1 MDLDLGFKIMTPKQI
16 INEYNFLIDYRNRL
30 QNFLGSK
37 VRVLIGGSY
46 ALKFQLEEFKDRYIH
61 DYDFI
66 AIGKEEN
73 LSEIKNKLE
82 ELVSL
87 RIIRKNANYKDCL
100 TYQLPTLNGKSCD
113 LILEPN
119 KQSLIDVQIFDTPEH
134 ILEIKKKWVVQ
145 RTLKGVT
152 SRFKDLEDI
161 RILEKIVS
169 LPF

>member
-1 MDLDLGFKIMTPKQI
+1 MTPKEI
-16 INEYNFLIDYRNRL
+16 IIEYNILTEYRTKL

-37 VRVLIGGSY
+37 VKVLIGGSY
-46 ALKFQLEEFKDRYIH
+46 ALKFQLEEFKDRHIH

-66 AIGKEEN
+66 VIGKEEN
-73 LSEIKNKLE
+73 LSEIKNRLE

-87 RIIRKNANYKDCL
+87 HIIRKNANYKDAL
-100 TYQLPTLNGKSCD
+100 TYQLPMLNGKNCD

-119 KQSLIDVQIFDTPEH
+119 NQSLIDVQIFDTPEH

-145 RTLKGVT
+145 RTLKGIS
-152 SRFKDLEDI
+152 SRSKDLKDI
-161 RILEKIVS
+161 EILEEIVS